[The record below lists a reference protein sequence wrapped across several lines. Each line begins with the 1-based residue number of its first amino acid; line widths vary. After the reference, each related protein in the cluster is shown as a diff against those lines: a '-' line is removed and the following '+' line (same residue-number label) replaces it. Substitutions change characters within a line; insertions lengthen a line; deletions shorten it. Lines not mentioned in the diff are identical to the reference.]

1 MEYSFL
7 TLLEHFDYDVLDFL
21 NDGDNVNETPY
32 ESSDEYYLSD
42 EVEELDYV
50 DFHTEGEENVVIKNQ
65 TTQDHF
71 LNKLCSNHGSF
82 RQSVF
87 GTHASARGCGR
98 GFRGSRGGPDGRNG
112 SERGARGGRDRSTN
126 RGPHLMDDDEIRVNL
141 EHDYMQDL
149 LDVEMD
155 KREHEEREHQ
165 ERLDEEAFQEAMEQQ
180 SMYEQIDEERERQNR
195 EERE

>member
-1 MEYSFL
+1 MGKVK
-7 TLLEHFDYDVLDFL
+7 EHFDYDVLDFL
-21 NDGDNVNETPY
+21 KYGDNVNETPY

-50 DFHTEGEENVVIKNQ
+50 DFHTEGN
-65 TTQDHF
+65 
-71 LNKLCSNHGSF
+71 
-82 RQSVF
+82 SVF
-87 GTHASARGCGR
+87 GTHASARGRGR
-98 GFRGSRGGPDGRNG
+98 GSRGSRGGTDGRNG
-112 SERGARGGRDRSTN
+112 SDKGARGGRNRSTN

-141 EHDYMQDL
+141 KHDYMQEVLKHDYMQEV
-149 LDVEMD
+149 LDAKED

-195 EERE
+195 EEREWEERNDYYNPSN